1 MRIHGTLMAKVLVSF
16 RVMPKEASTD
26 LNLLETKIKN
36 SVNPDKIS
44 REPIAFGLVA
54 INISK
59 LVEDAE
65 GELDGVEKKLR
76 SIESVGEVDVT
87 EITRTI

>member
-1 MRIHGTLMAKVLVSF
+1 MAKVLVSF
-16 RVMPKEASTD
+16 KVMPKESSVD
-26 LNLLETKIKN
+26 LDNLESEIKN

-59 LVEDAE
+59 LIEDAA
-65 GELDGVEKKLR
+65 GELDGLEKKLR
-76 SIESVGEVDVT
+76 DIDGVGEVEVT